1 MMKSIK
7 SIACSLAPGLAL
19 AALMASP
26 NQGAAEGLASL
37 VDDFSSPEVN
47 SAGVARQ
54 FLSDSMAG
62 GSTSMTPEVSDGIL
76 SVSGEIAPPRGQ
88 PGWASSVLI
97 LDPQGLPQDASQF
110 EGVRL
115 RIRINKG
122 MLSVSVNSTD
132 VTNFD
137 YHAATIKAK
146 ADGEFHEVKIPFES
160 MKRAW
165 SEQTM
170 LNTKTI
176 QSLSIVAFDVQ
187 NGTYD
192 FELDE
197 VSFY

>member
-1 MMKSIK
+1 MKSLK

-26 NQGAAEGLASL
+26 NHGAAEGLASL
-37 VDDFSSPEVN
+37 VDDFSNAEVN

-54 FLSDSMAG
+54 FLSDTMAG
-62 GSTSMTPEVSDGIL
+62 GGTSMTPEVSDGVL

-97 LDPQGLPQDASQF
+97 LDPQGLPRDASQF

-115 RIRINKG
+115 LIRINKG
-122 MLSVSVNSTD
+122 MLSVSANSTE

-137 YHAATIKAK
+137 YHAAPITAK
-146 ADGEFHEVKIPFES
+146 SDGEFHEVKIPFTS
-160 MKRAW
+160 MRRTW
-165 SEQTM
+165 SEQTA

-187 NGTYD
+187 NGAYD

-197 VSFY
+197 VGFY

>member
-1 MMKSIK
+1 MKSLK

-19 AALMASP
+19 AVLIASP
-26 NQGAAEGLASL
+26 NNGAAEGLASL
-37 VDDFSSPEVN
+37 VDDFSNAEVSN
-47 SAGVARQ
+47 AGVARQ

-62 GSTSMTPEVSDGIL
+62 GNTSMTPEVSDGVL

-97 LDPQGLPQDASQF
+97 LDPQGLPQDASEF

-122 MLSVSVNSTD
+122 MLSVSANSTE

-137 YHAATIKAK
+137 YHAAPIRAT
-146 ADGEFHEVKIPFES
+146 ADGEFHEIKVPFES
-160 MKRAW
+160 MKRTW
-165 SEQTM
+165 SEQTK

-187 NGTYD
+187 NGVYD

-197 VSFY
+197 VGFY

>member
-1 MMKSIK
+1 MKLVK

-19 AALMASP
+19 AALLAAP
-26 NQGAAEGLASL
+26 GQNFAEGLSPV
-37 VDDFSSPEVN
+37 VDDFTNPEVN
-47 SAGVARQ
+47 TMGVARQ
-54 FLSDSMAG
+54 FLNDTMTG
-62 GSTSMTPEVSDGIL
+62 GGTSMSPIVSNGVL

-97 LDPQGLPQDASQF
+97 LHPQGLPLDASAF

-115 RIRINKG
+115 LVKVNKG
-122 MLSVSVNSTD
+122 MISVSANSTD

-137 YHAATIKAK
+137 YHAALIVAK
-146 ADGEFHEVKIPFES
+146 SDGEFHEVKIPFLS

-165 SEQTM
+165 SEQTA

-176 QSLSIVAFDVQ
+176 ASLSIVAFDVK
-187 NGTYD
+187 NGSYD

-197 VSFY
+197 VGFY

>member
-1 MMKSIK
+1 MKSLK

-26 NQGAAEGLASL
+26 NNGAAESLTPL
-37 VDDFSSPEVN
+37 VDDFSDAEVN

-54 FLSDSMAG
+54 FLNDTMAG

-97 LDPQGLPQDASQF
+97 LDPNGLPKDASHF

-115 RIRINKG
+115 RIKINKG
-122 MLSVSVNSTD
+122 MLSVSANSTE

-137 YHAATIKAK
+137 YHAAPIVAK
-146 ADGEFHEVKIPFES
+146 ADGEFHEVKIPFKS

-165 SEQTM
+165 SEQTK

-187 NGTYD
+187 NGAYD

-197 VSFY
+197 VGFY

>member
-1 MMKSIK
+1 
-7 SIACSLAPGLAL
+7 
-19 AALMASP
+19 MASP
-26 NQGAAEGLASL
+26 NHGAAEGLASL
-37 VDDFSSPEVN
+37 VDDFSNAEVN

-54 FLSDSMAG
+54 FLSDTMAG
-62 GSTSMTPEVSDGIL
+62 GGTSMTPEVSDGVL

-97 LDPQGLPQDASQF
+97 LDPQGLPKDASQF

-115 RIRINKG
+115 LIRINKG
-122 MLSVSVNSTD
+122 MLSVSANSTE

-137 YHAATIKAK
+137 YHAAPITAK
-146 ADGEFHEVKIPFES
+146 SDGEFHEVKIPFTS
-160 MKRAW
+160 MRRTW
-165 SEQTM
+165 SEQTA

-187 NGTYD
+187 NGAYD

-197 VSFY
+197 VGFY

>member
-1 MMKSIK
+1 MKSLK

-26 NQGAAEGLASL
+26 SHGAAEGLAPL
-37 VDDFSSPEVN
+37 VDDFSHAKLN

-54 FLSDSMAG
+54 FLNDSMAG
-62 GSTSMTPEVSDGIL
+62 GRTSMTPEVSDGVL

-97 LDPQGLPQDASQF
+97 LDPEGVPQDASQF

-115 RIRINKG
+115 RIKINKG
-122 MLSVSVNSTD
+122 MLSVSANSMD

-137 YHAATIKAK
+137 YHAAPIAAK
-146 ADGEFHEVKIPFES
+146 ADGEFHEVKIPFKS
-160 MKRAW
+160 MKRTW
-165 SEQTM
+165 SEQTA
-170 LNTKTI
+170 LNTTNI

-187 NGTYD
+187 NGAYD